1 MLAELEQ
8 RAASSGPLVR
18 RDGAPTR
25 DLYHW
30 RLGSGQEVDFILE
43 ENRQLLPVEV
53 KAADPEIRV
62 IRTGVIGC
70 PWWAVL

>member
-1 MLAELEQ
+1 VFAELEQ
-8 RAASSGPLVR
+8 RAASIGPLVW

-30 RLGSGQEVDFILE
+30 RLGSGQEVDFIPE
-43 ENRQLLPVEV
+43 QNRQLLPVEV

-62 IRTGVIGC
+62 SRQGVIGC